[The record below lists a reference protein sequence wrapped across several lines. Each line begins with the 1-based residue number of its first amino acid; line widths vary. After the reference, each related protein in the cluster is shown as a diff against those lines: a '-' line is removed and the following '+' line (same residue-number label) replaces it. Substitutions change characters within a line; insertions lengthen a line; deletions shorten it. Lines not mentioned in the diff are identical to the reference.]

1 MNVSQH
7 VSMVAD
13 GLLAIHPTKLAA
25 DDSSS
30 SSTFTNL
37 SSTFQIS
44 YVDGSEVSGYYF
56 TDDLTIAGAT
66 VDSLQM
72 GLASTSDIE
81 YGIMGIGFTAGE
93 SSSTKYPNL
102 IDALYSQGL
111 ISAKAYSLYLVSQTT
126 HS

>member
-1 MNVSQH
+1 V
-7 VSMVAD
+7 
-13 GLLAIHPTKLAA
+13 A

-56 TDDLTIAGAT
+56 KDDLTIAGAT

-93 SSSTKYPNL
+93 SSSTKYPNI
-102 IDALYSQGL
+102 IDELYSQGL
-111 ISAKAYSLYLVSQTT
+111 IGAKAYSLYLVS
-126 HS
+126 